1 MPQTAIDIAVTP
13 ELPATR
19 SSSEP
24 PCTCASTLAEVES
37 AWGLVYRRYAE
48 MGLIDENP
56 FQIHASPTGVG
67 EHACVIWGP
76 EGPETGYT
84 MTLFRDNSMGLAL
97 DSVYPRE
104 LEGMRRAGRGLLEVG
119 MLADRRRCA
128 SRGMKALFSMM
139 RWAVHYG
146 LQSDLTDVVIGV
158 HPHHAPFYMRCYG
171 FEQFGDET
179 SYPLVRN
186 HPVVGLRLRLH
197 EGLAKDVLPRGLADA
212 RDNPVPRSAF
222 ANRFRFEPA
231 QLRGSLIAYY
241 LKSRYGIE
249 AGRIP
254 GSTKPAAVAA
264 DRSRLYD
271 KPRLSLPVLGLSR
284 TAWATA
290 S

>member
-1 MPQTAIDIAVTP
+1 MPQTAIDITATS
-13 ELPATR
+13 ELSATR
-19 SSSEP
+19 SSEP
-24 PCTCASTLAEVES
+24 TCSCASSLAEVES
-37 AWGLVYRRYAE
+37 AWGLVYRRYSE

-56 FQIHASPTGVG
+56 FRIHASPTGVG

-84 MTLFRDNSMGLAL
+84 MTLFRDNSTGLAL
-97 DSVYPRE
+97 DSVYPRD

-146 LQSDLTDVVIGV
+146 LQCGLTDVVIGV

-171 FEQFGDET
+171 FEQFGEET

-186 HPVVGLRLRLH
+186 HPVVGLRLRLQ

-222 ANRFRFEPA
+222 ASRFRFEPA
-231 QLRGSLIAYY
+231 QLGGSVIAKYM
-241 LKSRYGIE
+241 KARYGI
-249 AGRIP
+249 GLDRVT
-254 GSTKPAAVAA
+254 GWTQPAAVAA
-264 DRSRLYD
+264 DRPRLHD
-271 KPRLSLPVLGLSR
+271 KPRLSLPLLGLAR
-284 TAWATA
+284 ATWATA